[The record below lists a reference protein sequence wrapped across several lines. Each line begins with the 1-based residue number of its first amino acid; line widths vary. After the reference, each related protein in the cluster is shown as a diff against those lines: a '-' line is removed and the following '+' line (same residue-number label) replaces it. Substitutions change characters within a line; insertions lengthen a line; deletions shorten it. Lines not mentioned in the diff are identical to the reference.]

1 MSGSKE
7 KSCRTCGSDLVED
20 VPFDQCL
27 GCRWDGLKKVDGQR
41 LLNMGWRRERAF
53 SCFYCSSAAESF
65 EHAWRVWDGRQK
77 TYSYKFV
84 CDDCASSHCW
94 KCGQQED
101 ALSAFSLCPLCAGN
115 IPDELKVLPQWVVW
129 RFEPR
134 KTGKKP
140 AKPPYSP
147 TTLLQ
152 ASHSNPDD
160 WATFEAALDAF
171 ANDLLQDSVGVGFVF
186 SKDDPYAGVDLDH
199 CRDPETGD
207 LEPWAEAVV
216 AFLNSY
222 TEVSPSATGVKV
234 FLKGRLPADRHKKG
248 VKESRTNEKAIEMYD
263 WKRYFTVTGQ
273 HLDSTPESTQ
283 ERHDELSLLQS
294 FFLPPPEQRV
304 SAPKPNPNKKIPD
317 DELLAKAFSSHYG
330 LEIRRLWEGHWA
342 GYPSPS
348 EADLAL
354 CKHLAFWTGGDEERM
369 DVLFRRSELY
379 RDKWDEVHS
388 GDGQTYG
395 EMTIAKG
402 IQYSPK
408 FYDPKYA
415 DDTWRNRRTAPK
427 PKPGDGSI
435 RIYSELAADSLKRE
449 DVAHFILWCGAMACD
464 SRGMGKA
471 KVRDVIDFL
480 RGVYSEQ
487 YLWRLLNHEQ
497 AGNYESLGFYFQQ
510 AENVE
515 HPNDN
520 VWVEPKDP
528 KWKCIFCHR
537 RICWCEGT
545 RGLNEER
552 YLHYRS
558 PARMAGEQGLGVAVD
573 VPLKR
578 LEGRK
583 DKCAALF
590 ASYLAGRPR
599 LPMSQDSLRRR
610 TGKSPVTQWRWRKD
624 GYFDIVEQFNE
635 IEVPPGKK
643 PNPALLKRGA
653 VQKNGKLTYQISNV
667 HIPTLE
673 MELSTSPPS
682 PWLRKQLARSLNGE
696 GGIAHAKQGDGGDDA
711 KPLHGQVYFT
721 SGKKRRE
728 QARKAADVTYMH
740 TKGSY
745 WSLDSDDALVDGE
758 LVPVFVEEE
767 NHDEH

>member
-7 KSCRTCGSDLVED
+7 KSCRTCGGSLAED

-27 GCRWDGLKKVDGQR
+27 GCRWDGLTKVAGQR

-53 SCFYCSSAAESF
+53 SCFFCSSAAESF

-84 CDDCASSHCW
+84 CDDCAASHCW
-94 KCGQQED
+94 KCGQRED
-101 ALSAFSLCPLCAGN
+101 ALSACSLCPLCAGN
-115 IPDELKVLPQWVVW
+115 IPEELKARPQWVVW

-134 KTGKKP
+134 ETGEKP

-147 TTLLQ
+147 TTLQ
-152 ASHSNPDD
+152 KASHSKPDH
-160 WATFEAALDAF
+160 WATFKQALHAH
-171 ANDLLQDSVGVGFVF
+171 ARKHLEDSQGIGFVF
-186 SKDDPYAGVDLDH
+186 SKDDRYAGVDLDD
-199 CRDPETGD
+199 CRNPDTGV
-207 LEPWAEAVV
+207 LEPWAEALV

-222 TEVSPSATGVKV
+222 TEVSPSKKGVKV
-234 FLKGRLPADRHKKG
+234 FLKGRPTLTGKKRKGNIEIYDR
-248 VKESRTNEKAIEMYD
+248 N
-263 WKRYFTVTGQ
+263 RYFTMTGL
-273 HLDSTPESTQ
+273 HVEDTPKTIEDRQ
-283 ERHDELSLLQS
+283 DEIILLQS
-294 FFLPPPEQRV
+294 FIRSRPKPKRKASRPESLKPEKEKV
-304 SAPKPNPNKKIPD
+304 PKPNPNKEIPD
-317 DELLAKAFSSHYG
+317 DELRRKMFNSSCAG
-330 LEIRRLWEGHWA
+330 EISLLWKGGWA
-342 GYPSPS
+342 GSKSPS

-354 CKHLAFWTGGDEERM
+354 VRHLAYWTGGDEDRM
-369 DVLFRRSELY
+369 DAWFRQSGLMRP
-379 RDKWDEVHS
+379 KWDKVHKPP
-388 GDGQTYG
+388 DTTYG
-395 EMTIAKG
+395 QMTIAEAIRRVG
-402 IQYSPK
+402 DY
-408 FYDPKYA
+408 YDPKYA

-435 RIYSELAADSLKRE
+435 RVYSELAADSLKRG

-464 SRGMGKA
+464 PRGMGKA

-487 YLWRLLNHEQ
+487 YLWRLL
-497 AGNYESLGFYFQQ
+497 SLKQSAYFQDTE
-510 AENVE
+510 AY
-515 HPNDN
+515 
-520 VWVEPKDP
+520 EPKDP

-537 RICWCEGT
+537 RICWCEET
-545 RGLNEER
+545 RDLNEER

-558 PARMAGEQGLGVAVD
+558 PARMAGELGLGVAVD
-573 VPLKR
+573 VPLKH

-610 TGKSPVTQWRWRKD
+610 TGKSPTTQWRWRKD

-653 VQKNGKLTYQISNV
+653 VQKDGKLTYQISNV

-682 PWLRKQLARSLNGE
+682 PWLRKQLARSLNGA
-696 GGIAHAKQGDGGDDA
+696 GGIAQAEQGDGGDDA

-728 QARKAADVTYMH
+728 QAGKAADVTYVH
-740 TKGSY
+740 VQGSY